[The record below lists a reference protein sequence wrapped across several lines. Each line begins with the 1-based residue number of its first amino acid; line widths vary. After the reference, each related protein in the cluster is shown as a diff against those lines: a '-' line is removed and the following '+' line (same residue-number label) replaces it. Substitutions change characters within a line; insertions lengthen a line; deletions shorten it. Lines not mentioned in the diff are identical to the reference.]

1 MAAFH
6 TIAEYYEV
14 LSDSEARLRREG
26 PFLAECLE
34 RAPGRRVLDVAC
46 GTGLHAEFFANLG
59 AEVAALDLSAEMIA
73 HARERRPHPA
83 IHYAAGDMREPPT
96 GPWDLAVCL
105 GNSLSLLEAAGQLAP
120 MFRAVQSALAPGGL
134 FVVQVLNYAAPAAQ
148 QPRHRVERRSRG
160 DVDVIAVKSLVP
172 NGDRTLLSIACY
184 SLTQGAC
191 SSASETAV
199 LMNVTL
205 EQIRAAAEEAGLAV
219 IGTFGG
225 FDRAAYAADQSQDLV
240 SVLENS

>member
-105 GNSLSLLEAAGQLAP
+105 GNSLSLLEAAGQSLT
-120 MFRAVQSALAPGGL
+120 PGPTHQYYKRTVTL
-134 FVVQVLNYAAPAAQ
+134 WEVDEPTAKKHAAQ
-148 QPRHRVERRSRG
+148 GYHFAEDKRV
-160 DVDVIAVKSLVP
+160 I
-172 NGDRTLLSIACY
+172 
-184 SLTQGAC
+184 
-191 SSASETAV
+191 
-199 LMNVTL
+199 
-205 EQIRAAAEEAGLAV
+205 EEA
-219 IGTFGG
+219 F
-225 FDRAAYAADQSQDLV
+225 
-240 SVLENS
+240 EKK